1 MINDNDTDSSGRR
14 VRATTRV
21 RTVGMVRIVTP
32 APSQPENVTE
42 RITTVVGGNSRE
54 RVRPNGRPREA
65 LDTSSRVKNKF
76 LRGGWRN

>member
-14 VRATTRV
+14 VRATTIV

-32 APSQPENVTE
+32 APSQSENVTE
-42 RITTVVGGNSRE
+42 RITTIVDGNSRE

-65 LDTSSRVKNKF
+65 QTLDTSSRVKNKF
-76 LRGGWRN
+76 LRG